1 MIAAWLIVASSLP
14 SGGRAPVG
22 LLVGF
27 SAMGGVFLAAATGG
41 LLVDGLNPGTV
52 MAALGIVPCAVG
64 VIGIVRSHRPP
75 DSRPL

>member
-14 SGGRAPVG
+14 GGCRAPVG

-64 VIGIVRSHRPP
+64 AIGIMSGHRPP